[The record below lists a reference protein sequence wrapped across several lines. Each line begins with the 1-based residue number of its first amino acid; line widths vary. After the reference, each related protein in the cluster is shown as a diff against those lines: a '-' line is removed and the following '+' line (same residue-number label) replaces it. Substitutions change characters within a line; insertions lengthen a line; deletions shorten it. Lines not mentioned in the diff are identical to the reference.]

1 MIAAD
6 SGPDGFYLNPMT
18 LTMAEMELI
27 CRRLLDFT
35 EMPPEKE
42 VHTDV

>member
-18 LTMAEMELI
+18 LTIEEMELI

-35 EMPPEKE
+35 EIPPEKE
-42 VHTDV
+42 VSTDV